1 MSDSLPLWFLDIDG
15 VLSVNGWGVPHGYEE
30 AVTSDGYRIKWRQD
44 VIDAIREVHEDEL
57 FRIVWLTTWGS
68 EANTLFAPLVGLP
81 EFEVASEP
89 YDIETYGADWWKLQV
104 VQKWRGAYPNVRLV
118 WTDDDLKVET
128 VATQWARQHNSY
140 VISPLPYVGLT
151 TGDVGNIRAYARGAG
166 GY

>member
-15 VLSVNGWGVPHGYEE
+15 VLSINGWGTPAGYEE
-30 AVTSDGYRIKWRQD
+30 AVTSDGFRVKWRQD
-44 VIDAIREVHEDEL
+44 VIDDIRDIHDDGL
-57 FRIVWLTTWGS
+57 YRIVWLTTWGS
-68 EANTLFAPLVGLP
+68 EANTIFAPLVGLP

-89 YDIETYGADWWKLQV
+89 YDLGTYGANWWKLEV
-104 VQKWRGAYPNVRLV
+104 AQKWRGTYPDSRFV

-128 VATQWARQHNSY
+128 YATRWARASNSY

-151 TGDVGNIRAYARGAG
+151 PSDIGNIRAYARGGG